1 MERPLSGSTLRLPL
15 PRPALRRGPALAR
28 LLRVHALAPVAVYS
42 VRGSLELCARRRA
55 PPTSVVSVAV
65 WAGAG
70 PLARRYG
77 HSRHLRCE
85 TALRA
90 HRWRLSAGQ
99 LCRRGPAREQR
110 QLPTLSQLATRRAR
124 RAASCIAKGRHLSRR
139 RRCRR
144 SCVAREWNRA
154 AVKAVTE
161 PCRAA
166 SAAAESAVLI
176 KSRGRP
182 RALIAPCARCEV
194 SGGSAALRSLEACLP
209 H

>member
-1 MERPLSGSTLRLPL
+1 M
-15 PRPALRRGPALAR
+15 
-28 LLRVHALAPVAVYS
+28 VPVVS
-42 VRGSLELCARRRA
+42 LQRGSVVRASVSFRLCRNLQPAVPAA
-55 PPTSVVSVAV
+55 PP
-65 WAGAG
+65 
-70 PLARRYG
+70 P
-77 HSRHLRCE
+77 
-85 TALRA
+85 
-90 HRWRLSAGQ
+90 
-99 LCRRGPAREQR
+99 
-110 QLPTLSQLATRRAR
+110 
-124 RAASCIAKGRHLSRR
+124 AKGRHLSRR